1 MDIGLITTV
10 ETNIGDDLIR
20 VGLQRV
26 LETVYARQSC
36 QYRLID
42 KHRPWRAYPYWHPV
56 RWVGALPLGRVRAG
70 NMASRIFSG
79 LHDGVFQRT
88 PLWIYCGTPIMWDGC
103 FRAEWAE
110 LLWTHGLHRVSEEVT
125 ILNIASGASFAWEG
139 RDRALQDDRD
149 RAYLSR
155 LFGACRLNTFRDPL
169 AHRVAIDM
177 GFESH
182 LLPCAALLAAGN
194 ETVAAAATDGPILC
208 NYMPGAGHH
217 EFGQAIGRVA
227 WRDTMRELIQRLQTR
242 YPVVFLCHNHEEWK
256 WCDDLGIEL
265 PKIWPRHAGEY
276 AALVRHAR
284 AAVCN
289 RLHASVALAG
299 MGIPSVAVGVDTRM
313 LMVDE
318 IGLPTCYVKEASVD
332 DLESQLEGV
341 VAGAAEQRDRLH
353 ELSCRTFERYVA
365 LVGDATQVR

>member
-1 MDIGLITTV
+1 
-10 ETNIGDDLIR
+10 
-20 VGLQRV
+20 
-26 LETVYARQSC
+26 
-36 QYRLID
+36 
-42 KHRPWRAYPYWHPV
+42 
-56 RWVGALPLGRVRAG
+56 
-70 NMASRIFSG
+70 
-79 LHDGVFQRT
+79 
-88 PLWIYCGTPIMWDGC
+88 
-103 FRAEWAE
+103 
-110 LLWTHGLHRVSEEVT
+110 
-125 ILNIASGASFAWEG
+125 
-139 RDRALQDDRD
+139 
-149 RAYLSR
+149 
-155 LFGACRLNTFRDPL
+155 
-169 AHRVAIDM
+169 M

-182 LLPCAALLAAGN
+182 LLPCAALLAAGI
-194 ETVAAAATDGPILC
+194 ESAADTATSGPILC
-208 NYMPGAGHH
+208 NYMPGAGHYDL
-217 EFGQAIGRVA
+217 GQGIERAA

-242 YPVVFLCHNHEEWK
+242 YQVVFLCHSRVEWEC
-256 WCDDLGIEL
+256 CDELGLNL